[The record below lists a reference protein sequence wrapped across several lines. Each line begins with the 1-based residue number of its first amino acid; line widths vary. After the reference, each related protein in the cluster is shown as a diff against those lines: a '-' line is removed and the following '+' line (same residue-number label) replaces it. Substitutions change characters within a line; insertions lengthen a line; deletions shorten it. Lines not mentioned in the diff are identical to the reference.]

1 MIDFFDTLGNSL
13 NDLIG
18 SHENNHV
25 GHAGT
30 QLFASG
36 GLVGDNGS
44 LSDPQDG
51 LSLSSVIRDTSRA
64 ANAGV
69 FSNSSNPAMGDKITA
84 YNSPLFF
91 TSHLTSAWGNFFH
104 GPQPSPGST
113 NQPGKQPQGGKA
125 AQSENPTD
133 FYARWYNRMREFA
146 QAEEVADRG
155 QSQIRTR

>member
-1 MIDFFDTLGNSL
+1 MLEIFDQLGNTL

-36 GLVGDNGS
+36 GLVGGDEGI
-44 LSDPQDG
+44 SDPQEGLG
-51 LSLSSVIRDTSRA
+51 LSSIMRDTARA
-64 ANAGV
+64 ANQGV
-69 FSNSSNPAMGDKITA
+69 FQNSSNPAMGDKITA

-104 GPQPSPGST
+104 GPQPNPGGTNTSPQ
-113 NQPGKQPQGGKA
+113 QPGKGKA

-146 QAEEVADRG
+146 QAEEVANRG
-155 QSQIRTR
+155 QSQVRTT